1 MATDWSSMTV
11 AELDEVGDEYVDYPS
26 DANKAEKVAW
36 LEANVEG
43 EEAEEVEAPPQTGA
57 QPSELGAPEV
67 PEGHEVIDPDSVGEE
82 GLGVVP
88 VVYAGT
94 WVRLKE
100 GGDVPEECWG
110 HIGVITF
117 APVAYVQ
124 SGELSPRPY
133 EEQGEGKFIVHTRDE
148 FGYDLQLEKTDF
160 SAMSSAGRHEI
171 MAHA

>member
-1 MATDWSSMTV
+1 MATDWSKMTV

-26 DANKAEKVAW
+26 DGNKTEKVAW
-36 LEANVEG
+36 LEANVEEAG
-43 EEAEEVEAPPQTGA
+43 ETEEEAPPQTGA
-57 QPSELGAPEV
+57 QPSEDGPPELA
-67 PEGHEVIDPDSVGEE
+67 EGQEVIDPDSVGEE

-88 VVYAGT
+88 VVYSGT
-94 WVRLKE
+94 WVRLGE
-100 GGDVPEECWG
+100 GGNVPEECWG
-110 HIGVITF
+110 HVGFITF
-117 APVAYVQ
+117 APVVYHQ
-124 SGELSPRPY
+124 SGDLSPRPY